1 MTGAIFDALASART
15 LRDAGFDNR
24 QAEAVA
30 GVVRHGRA
38 GLSTREDLDNLEVR
52 MESRMDARIAALR
65 ADIYRA
71 LWVQGAGIV
80 ATIAGLAVIAGL
92 VAAFFG

>member
-1 MTGAIFDALASART
+1 MNGAIFDALASART
-15 LRDAGFDNR
+15 LRDAGFADR

-30 GVVRHGRA
+30 SVVRHGRA
-38 GLSTREDLDNLEVR
+38 GLSTREDLDNLEAR

>member
-38 GLSTREDLDNLEVR
+38 GLSTREDLDKLEA
-52 MESRMDARIAALR
+52 RMDARIAALR

-71 LWVQGAGIV
+71 LWIQGAGIV

>member
-1 MTGAIFDALASART
+1 MTGAIFDA
-15 LRDAGFDNR
+15 
-24 QAEAVA
+24 
-30 GVVRHGRA
+30 RA
-38 GLSTREDLDNLEVR
+38 GLSTRKDLDTLEAR

-80 ATIAGLAVIAGL
+80 AGLAAVAGL

>member
-1 MTGAIFDALASART
+1 MTGAIFDA
-15 LRDAGFDNR
+15 
-24 QAEAVA
+24 
-30 GVVRHGRA
+30 RA
-38 GLSTREDLDNLEVR
+38 GLSTKEDLDKLEAR

-71 LWVQGAGIV
+71 LWAQGAGIV
-80 ATIAGLAVIAGL
+80 AGLAAVTGL

>member
-38 GLSTREDLDNLEVR
+38 GLSTREDLDNLEA
-52 MESRMDARIAALR
+52 RMDARIAALR

-71 LWVQGAGIV
+71 LWIQGAGIV

>member
-1 MTGAIFDALASART
+1 
-15 LRDAGFDNR
+15 
-24 QAEAVA
+24 
-30 GVVRHGRA
+30 
-38 GLSTREDLDNLEVR
+38 
-52 MESRMDARIAALR
+52 MDARIAALR

>member
-1 MTGAIFDALASART
+1 MNGAIFDA
-15 LRDAGFDNR
+15 
-24 QAEAVA
+24 
-30 GVVRHGRA
+30 RA
-38 GLSTREDLDNLEVR
+38 GLSTGEDLDKLEA
-52 MESRMDARIAALR
+52 RMDARIAALR

>member
-1 MTGAIFDALASART
+1 MNRAIFDA
-15 LRDAGFDNR
+15 
-24 QAEAVA
+24 
-30 GVVRHGRA
+30 RA
-38 GLSTREDLDNLEVR
+38 GLSTREDLDKLEA
-52 MESRMDARIAALR
+52 RMDARIAALR

-71 LWVQGAGIV
+71 LWIQGAGIV

>member
-1 MTGAIFDALASART
+1 MTGAIFDA
-15 LRDAGFDNR
+15 
-24 QAEAVA
+24 
-30 GVVRHGRA
+30 RA
-38 GLSTREDLDNLEVR
+38 GLATGEDLDTLEA
-52 MESRMDARIAALR
+52 RMDARIAALR

-80 ATIAGLAVIAGL
+80 AGLVVIAGL

>member
-1 MTGAIFDALASART
+1 MSGAIFDALASART

-38 GLSTREDLDNLEVR
+38 GLSTREDLDNLEAR

>member
-38 GLSTREDLDNLEVR
+38 GLSTREDLDNLEAR

>member
-1 MTGAIFDALASART
+1 MNGAAPDALASART
-15 LRDAGFDNR
+15 HRGAGFADR

-38 GLSTREDLDNLEVR
+38 GLSTREDLDKLEAR
-52 MESRMDARIAALR
+52 MEARMDARIAVLR

-71 LWVQGAGIV
+71 LWMQGAGIV
-80 ATIAGLAVIAGL
+80 ATIAGLA
-92 VAAFFG
+92 AAFFG